1 MITYIN
7 YNSKWLI
14 LNPLLVLLLL
24 LLLLLLMMMVVEV
37 CVCVLGGPQDMLCKL
52 SHFIQ
57 SKYLSIFLH

>member
-24 LLLLLLMMMVVEV
+24 LLLLMMMVVEV
-37 CVCVLGGPQDMLCKL
+37 CVCVLGGPQDILCKL